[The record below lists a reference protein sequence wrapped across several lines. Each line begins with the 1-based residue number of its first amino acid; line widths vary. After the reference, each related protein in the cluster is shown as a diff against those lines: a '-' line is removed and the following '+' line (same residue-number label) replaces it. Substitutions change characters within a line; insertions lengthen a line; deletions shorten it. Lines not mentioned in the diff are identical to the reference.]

1 MAIADAAVTKEVPI
15 SADVFKQSMRLLA
28 GGVCICTSARN
39 GERLGLTMTA
49 VCSLT
54 LEPPTLIVCVNR
66 DAQAHDMMRATRRLC
81 INFLA
86 SEHVELAELFS
97 SASFKG
103 SGRFDPAKWT
113 DMASGMPALTNGL
126 AALDCEIIQESSVG
140 QHSVFVC
147 EVKAARL
154 NPDKEPLVHF
164 NREFCELLPIA

>member
-1 MAIADAAVTKEVPI
+1 MTNETPI
-15 SADVFKQSMRLLA
+15 SADIFKQSLRLLA
-28 GGVCICTSARN
+28 GGVCICTTAMN

-54 LEPPTLIVCVNR
+54 LEPPTLVVCVNR
-66 DAQAHDMMRATRRLC
+66 DAGAHDMMRATKRIC

-97 SASFKG
+97 STSFKG

-113 DMASGMPALTNGL
+113 DMKSGMPALNAGL
-126 AALDCEIIQESSVG
+126 AALDCSIIEESTVG
-140 QHSVFVC
+140 AHSVFVC

-154 NPDKEPLVHF
+154 NPEKEPLVHF

>member
-1 MAIADAAVTKEVPI
+1 MAIADAAVTETPI

-28 GGVCICTSARN
+28 GGVCICTTAS
-39 GERLGLTMTA
+39 GSERLGLTMTA

-54 LEPPTLIVCVNR
+54 LEPPTLVVCVNR
-66 DAQAHDMMRATRRLC
+66 DAGAHETMRTTKRLC

-97 SASFKG
+97 SVSFKG
-103 SGRFDPAKWT
+103 PGRFDPAKWT
-113 DMASGMPALTNGL
+113 DMASGMPALNDGL
-126 AALDCEIIQESSVG
+126 AALDCSIIQESSVG
-140 QHSVFVC
+140 QHSVFIC

-154 NPDKEPLVHF
+154 NPEKEPLVHF

>member
-1 MAIADAAVTKEVPI
+1 V
-15 SADVFKQSMRLLA
+15 
-28 GGVCICTSARN
+28 
-39 GERLGLTMTA
+39 
-49 VCSLT
+49 
-54 LEPPTLIVCVNR
+54 VCVNR
-66 DAQAHDMMRATRRLC
+66 DAGAHDMMRATKRLC

-97 SASFKG
+97 SVSFKG

-113 DMASGMPALTNGL
+113 DMASGVPALNSAL
-126 AALDCEIIQESSVG
+126 AALDCEIIREMSVG
-140 QHSVFVC
+140 QHSVFIC

>member
-1 MAIADAAVTKEVPI
+1 MAIADAAVTETPI
-15 SADVFKQSMRLLA
+15 SVDVFKQSMRLLA
-28 GGVCICTSARN
+28 GGVCICTTATN

-54 LEPPTLIVCVNR
+54 LEPPTLVVCVNR
-66 DAQAHDMMRATRRLC
+66 DAGAHEMMRTTKRVC

-97 SASFKG
+97 SVSFKG

-113 DMASGMPALTNGL
+113 DMASGMPALNSAL
-126 AALDCEIIQESSVG
+126 AALDCSIIQESSVG
-140 QHSVFVC
+140 QHSVFIC

>member
-1 MAIADAAVTKEVPI
+1 MAIADAAVTETPI

-28 GGVCICTSARN
+28 GGVCICTTAKG

-54 LEPPTLIVCVNR
+54 LEPPTLVVCVNR
-66 DAQAHDMMRATRRLC
+66 DAGAHDMMRATKRLC

-97 SASFKG
+97 SVSFKG

-113 DMASGMPALTNGL
+113 DMASGVPALNSAL
-126 AALDCEIIQESSVG
+126 AALDCEIIREMSVG
-140 QHSVFVC
+140 QHSVFIC

>member
-1 MAIADAAVTKEVPI
+1 MAIADAAVTQETPV

-28 GGVCICTSARN
+28 GGVCICTTANN

-54 LEPPTLIVCVNR
+54 LDPPTLVVCVNR
-66 DAQAHDMMRATRRLC
+66 DAGAHDMMRATKRVC

-97 SASFKG
+97 SVSFKG

-113 DMASGMPALTNGL
+113 DMASGVPALMSAL
-126 AALDCEIIQESSVG
+126 AALDCEIIQETSVG
-140 QHSVFVC
+140 QHSVFIC

-154 NPDKEPLVHF
+154 NPEKEPLVHF

>member
-1 MAIADAAVTKEVPI
+1 MAIADAAVTETPI

-28 GGVCICTSARN
+28 GGVCICTTANN

-54 LEPPTLIVCVNR
+54 LEPPTLVVCVNR
-66 DAQAHDMMRATRRLC
+66 DAGAHDMMRATKRLC

-86 SEHVELAELFS
+86 SEHVALAELFS

-103 SGRFDPAKWT
+103 SGRFDPALWT
-113 DMASGMPALTNGL
+113 DMASGMPALNNGL
-126 AALDCEIIQESSVG
+126 AALDCSIIQESSVG
-140 QHSVFVC
+140 QHSVFIC

-154 NPDKEPLVHF
+154 NPEKEPLVHF